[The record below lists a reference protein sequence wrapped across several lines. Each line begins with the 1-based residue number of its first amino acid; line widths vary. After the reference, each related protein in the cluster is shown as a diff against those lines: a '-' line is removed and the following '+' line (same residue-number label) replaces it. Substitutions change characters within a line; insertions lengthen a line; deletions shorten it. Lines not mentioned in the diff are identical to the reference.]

1 MIQRIQTIFYLV
13 ALLIV
18 ALPLLGMEIFSF
30 SNEDVTYH
38 FTLFGNTRE
47 LFATNPLVLD
57 MIQLPLF
64 WGNVILI
71 VLLLFTIILYKNLR
85 LQLRLGRFVLM
96 FYLVFIIGLFVAI
109 YFNYTLLKI
118 TDVNVNIGSVLYLMI
133 AGIPF
138 VWLGNRC
145 VNKDRKLLNSMDR
158 LR

>member
-13 ALLIV
+13 ALLII
-18 ALPLLGMEIFSF
+18 ALPLIGMEIFTY

-47 LFATNPLVLD
+47 LFAGKPLVLD
-57 MIQLPLF
+57 MMQLPLF

-71 VLLLFTIILYKNLR
+71 VLLLITVILYKNLR
-85 LQLRLGRFVLM
+85 LQLRLGRFILTFYVL
-96 FYLVFIIGLFVAI
+96 YIIGLFI
-109 YFNYTLLKI
+109 TLYFYHTLLAV
-118 TDVNVNIGSVLYLMI
+118 TNVNLSIAPALYLLI

-138 VWLGNRC
+138 VWLGNRG
-145 VNKDRKLLNSMDR
+145 VNKDRKLLDSVDR

>member
-18 ALPLLGMEIFSF
+18 AIPLLGMEIFSF

-47 LFATNPLVLD
+47 LFAGEPVVLD

-64 WGNVILI
+64 WGNVLVII
-71 VLLLFTIILYKNLR
+71 FLLLTIVLYKNLR
-85 LQLRLGRFVLM
+85 LQLRLGRFLLT
-96 FYLVFIIGLFVAI
+96 FYLAFIIGLFITI
-109 YFNYTLLKI
+109 YFYYTLLSIIKV
-118 TDVNVNIGSVLYLMI
+118 DLQIGSVVYLMI
-133 AGIPF
+133 AGMLF
-138 VWLGNRC
+138 VWLGNRG

>member
-138 VWLGNRC
+138 VWLGNRG